1 MKTIQMTMQ
10 GQEAAQGFAQEH
22 GFELLNEVIPDSN
35 YFHMRYPKLRSK
47 RSTEPA
53 HHVTKKILD
62 SNWEVFEAEQ
72 QIAKTRVKRDDIMQG
87 NLYYYLNEQLYFGC
101 CYIQHHA
108 QTIHPT
114 ENIISMN
121 LLQMSYVIT
130 WAWSF

>member
-1 MKTIQMTMQ
+1 MKNIQMTMQ

-62 SNWEVFEAEQ
+62 SNWEVFDAEQ
-72 QIAKTRVKRDDIMQG
+72 QIAKERVKRDDIKHKF
-87 NLYYYLNEQLYFGC
+87 NDPFWRKTWYLNRGMYK
-101 CYIQHHA
+101 
-108 QTIHPT
+108 
-114 ENIISMN
+114 
-121 LLQMSYVIT
+121 
-130 WAWSF
+130 

>member
-47 RSTEPA
+47 RSIEPA

-62 SNWEVFEAEQ
+62 SNWEVFDAEQ
-72 QIAKTRVKRDDIMQG
+72 QIAKERVKRDDIKHKF
-87 NLYYYLNEQLYFGC
+87 NDPFWRKTWYLNRGMYK
-101 CYIQHHA
+101 
-108 QTIHPT
+108 
-114 ENIISMN
+114 
-121 LLQMSYVIT
+121 
-130 WAWSF
+130 